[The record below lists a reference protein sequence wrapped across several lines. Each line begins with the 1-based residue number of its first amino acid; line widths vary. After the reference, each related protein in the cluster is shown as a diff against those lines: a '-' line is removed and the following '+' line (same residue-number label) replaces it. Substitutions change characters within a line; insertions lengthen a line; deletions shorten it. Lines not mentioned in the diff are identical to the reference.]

1 MELRWAMIDKTQEL
15 ILWRTE
21 HSLLTLED
29 LANAAGL
36 HPELVE
42 KFVGYGLLEPS
53 ANTGSHPLFPAS
65 SVERLRCIL
74 RLRRDLGVN
83 LEGGAVVLEMRGGH
97 GKWGREVK
105 RRDGGWRLGAECYS

>member
-1 MELRWAMIDKTQEL
+1 MIDKTQEL

-83 LEGGAVVLEMRGGH
+83 LAGVAVILEMRERIENLQ
-97 GKWGREVK
+97 RELK
-105 RRDGGWRLGAECYS
+105 RLRRRLGLVE

>member
-1 MELRWAMIDKTQEL
+1 MELRWARIDKTQEL

-83 LEGGAVVLEMRGGH
+83 LAGVAVILEMRERIENLQ
-97 GKWGREVK
+97 RELK
-105 RRDGGWRLGAECYS
+105 RLRRRLGLVE

>member
-83 LEGGAVVLEMRGGH
+83 LAGVAVILEMRERIENLQ
-97 GKWGREVK
+97 RELK
-105 RRDGGWRLGAECYS
+105 RLRRRLGLVE